1 MALLRRLN
9 KYHFKKITDRI
20 CFSFHEYVLLYIIY
34 LLTFI
39 RSLKIFRSQNID
51 RNRLSNVFLKN
62 YQIDFAQIF
71 TACSVLL

>member
-9 KYHFKKITDRI
+9 KYHLKKITDRI